1 MTYDALGTLIQKY
14 GEGVNA
20 DLEYVMN
27 NAEAYGL
34 ERTGF
39 GKVRITDFKTFAKLI
54 GLNEVDESKP
64 EYVEAYS
71 DYLDYRAELEN
82 KEAERVEQ
90 SIDAIKNLT
99 NSAPET
105 FVNATQFDKILGQD
119 LPTIAQRYGATVED
133 GLLHI
138 TEATDIPGLVEEI
151 ANTAA
156 NSGELLP
163 EQIAELADAVSKILT
178 DTTSLIT
185 NGISGKLN

>member
-1 MTYDALGTLIQKY
+1 MTYDALGTFIQKY

-34 ERTGF
+34 ERMGF
-39 GKVRITDFKTFAKLI
+39 GKVRITDFKTFANLI
-54 GLNEVDESKP
+54 GLNEVDQSRP
-64 EYVEAYS
+64 EYAEAYS